1 MNNQLILEH
10 FNHLNQI
17 VPDYQDAVDHY
28 VDVFGAEFLW
38 KTTANPYAQACLST
52 LVGPLL
58 SMSLLERLQLPSRLQ
73 IPRTHRFGG
82 PRHRTFCRRLLH
94 GGGLRWC

>member
-28 VDVFGAEFLW
+28 VDVFGAPFW
-38 KTTANPYAQACLST
+38 WNTIANSYAQACPSST

-58 SMSLLERLQLPSRLQ
+58 SMSLLLCSPIGPSHLQ
-73 IPRTHRFGG
+73 TD
-82 PRHRTFCRRLLH
+82 
-94 GGGLRWC
+94 WE